1 METPEGLGKTIGVLL
16 LGAAVGGVLGIL
28 FAPDK
33 GIKTRKKLMDKSED
47 ITDSLKEKFESLIE
61 EAKEQI
67 EALKDH
73 TSEHAHNGVA
83 KIEKHRV
90 NK

>member
-1 METPEGLGKTIGVLL
+1 METPEGLGRTIGALL
-16 LGAAVGGVLGIL
+16 LGAAVGGALGIL

-33 GIKTRKKLMDKSED
+33 GTRTRKKLMDKSED

-73 TSEHAHNGVA
+73 TSEHVHNGVA
-83 KIEKHRV
+83 KVEKH
-90 NK
+90 KAHK